1 MWLNNHWYPVL
12 ESHEV
17 KRKPVRAE
25 RLGETLVFWR
35 DADKNAHVQSNQCP
49 HMGASLSQG
58 TIKDNC
64 LVCPFHGFAFD
75 TEGACQHIPA
85 NGKAGRIPPQMRVKT
100 YPVQEAHGFIWIW
113 YGDQEPPATEVPF
126 FEELKGLEYGTLT
139 DQWPVHISRA
149 IENQLD
155 SAHLP
160 FVHHNTI
167 GRRMS
172 PFVQGPYV
180 EADEKGIKVW
190 NFQHLEADKQMRQ
203 EELRERIGDRQPSL
217 ELKFPGVWRLKITPD
232 FYQFIAFVPVNAE
245 TTLYYL
251 RHYRRWR
258 VPLLNGLISRAMSFS
273 NQIILNQDKRV
284 VCEQRPINTAEADHE
299 HLIGADRAVAQFR
312 RMIKQ
317 LQNTEVK
324 ATE

>member
-1 MWLNNHWYPVL
+1 
-12 ESHEV
+12 
-17 KRKPVRAE
+17 
-25 RLGETLVFWR
+25 
-35 DADKNAHVQSNQCP
+35 
-49 HMGASLSQG
+49 
-58 TIKDNC
+58 
-64 LVCPFHGFAFD
+64 
-75 TEGACQHIPA
+75 
-85 NGKAGRIPPQMRVKT
+85 
-100 YPVQEAHGFIWIW
+100 
-113 YGDQEPPATEVPF
+113 
-126 FEELKGLEYGTLT
+126 
-139 DQWPVHISRA
+139 
-149 IENQLD
+149 
-155 SAHLP
+155 
-160 FVHHNTI
+160 
-167 GRRMS
+167 MS

-312 RMIKQ
+312 RMIKH